1 MSAPA
6 LRPHVTPLDWLMLAL
21 AIVSVGLLCY
31 ETWGPVS
38 DEERRQIIMMDLIIC
53 AIFAAEFVYRWIRD
67 PEPKTFPLRNWYEIL
82 GMIPASHP
90 AIRGFRLF
98 RIIRIVIILSRFGA
112 AADRAFGEEF
122 TYRLVNR
129 FSNSLVDAIKEP
141 ITVAVLGEV
150 TEVLQRGS
158 YTKNIARALDE
169 NQEQLR
175 ATLLEKVR
183 DDPQT
188 RTFARLPFF
197 DDVIGLVIDTT
208 LRLAREVLTDKR
220 TDELVAD
227 MLRENLEQIREAVK
241 QREVE
246 KAAKPGDVMTAGVG

>member
-1 MSAPA
+1 MSASQS
-6 LRPHVTPLDWLMLAL
+6 RPLISPLDWIMLAL
-21 AIVSVGLLCY
+21 AVVSIGLLGY
-31 ETWGPVS
+31 ETWGPVT
-38 DEERRQIIMMDLIIC
+38 DEERRDIIIADIIIC
-53 AIFAAEFVYRWIRD
+53 AIFAAEFIYRWIRD
-67 PEPKTFPLRNWYEIL
+67 PNPKTYPLRNWYEIL
-82 GMIPASHP
+82 GMIPAAHP

-98 RIIRIVIILSRFGA
+98 RIIRIVVILSRFGA

-129 FSNSLVDAIKEP
+129 FSNALVDAIKEP

-150 TEVLQRGS
+150 AEVLERGH

-169 NQEQLR
+169 NQKELR
-175 ATLLEKVR
+175 ATLLENVR
-183 DDPQT
+183 GDPQI
-188 RTFARLPFF
+188 RRFARLPFF
-197 DDVIGLVIDTT
+197 DDVVGLVIDTT

-227 MLRENLEQIREAVK
+227 MLRENLEQIRDAVK

-246 KAAKPGDVMTAGVG
+246 KGAKPAEVALG